1 MARRLFDNIFR
12 FVGITACSLFMV
24 MLFATK
30 SYAAGDLDNILE
42 YDITVNVNDDATLDL
57 VYHIEW
63 MVLDSDSEGPLSWVT
78 IGIPN
83 KHYVEYEPLSSNIKK
98 MSYTSSDGPSLRI
111 DFDRD
116 YYAGEVVSF
125 DYEVIQDYAYDVNS
139 LTDGETVY
147 EFTPGWF
154 DNIIVDN
161 MVIRWNNEKMESW
174 SPSCEFEDGYC
185 VWRAFLDKG
194 EKYTVKVTY
203 KNDAY
208 AFKEKKESSNTVD
221 ANIDGSVKGS
231 ISTAGKVGQLVG
243 SGIATLYS
251 LFVPSPFIAMI
262 VGLAILSRKMRQRYN
277 RTANFGGE
285 PKIVRT
291 KIEYYAN
298 CPGCNAP
305 RPEGKDNC
313 AYCGCSFIKSET
325 KVEEKDIPPEEKEI
339 LNKRTDGTYR
349 YSSSPN
355 TYMRVHVIPVPV
367 VHHSSS
373 SSSSHSSSSRSSHHS
388 SCAHSSCACACACA
402 CAGGGR
408 AGCTT
413 KDFYNTN
420 LKLRYFENR
429 RSAKNGSK
437 DQSKEYK

>member
-1 MARRLFDNIFR
+1 MRKINYRRSGFIRILSGFALALLL
-12 FVGITACSLFMV
+12 VVSLGIGFGSKVQAS
-24 MLFATK
+24 
-30 SYAAGDLDNILE
+30 GDLDNILE
-42 YDITVNVNDDATLDL
+42 YDITVNVNQDATLDM
-57 VYHIEW
+57 VYHIDW

-83 KHYVEYEPLSSNIKK
+83 KHYTSYQPLSSNIKD
-98 MSYTSSDGPSLRI
+98 MSYTSSGGPSIRI

-125 DYEVIQDYAYDVNS
+125 DFEVVQDYVYEVNS

-154 DNIIVDN
+154 DNIVVDN
-161 MVIRWNNEKMESW
+161 LVIRWNNDKMESW
-174 SPSCEFEDGYC
+174 SPSCDMEDGYN
-185 VWRAFLDKG
+185 VWKTYLGKG
-194 EKYTVKVTY
+194 EKLTVKVTY
-203 KNDAY
+203 LNDA
-208 AFKEKKESSNTVD
+208 FDFDESKNKGGSADV
-221 ANIDGSVKGS
+221 NISGSVNINGNNSGNKSGAS
-231 ISTAGKVGQLVG
+231 VAGAV
-243 SGIATLYS
+243 ATS
-251 LFVPSPFIAMI
+251 LFSALFGMLPGAHFIGLV
-262 VGLAILSRKMRQRYN
+262 VGLSILSRKLRQRYN
-277 RTANFGGE
+277 RSANFGSE

-291 KIEYYAN
+291 KIEYYSN

-313 AYCGCSFIKSET
+313 SYCGCSFIKSET
-325 KVEEKDIPPEEKEI
+325 KVEEKDIPPEEKDI
-339 LNKRTDGTYR
+339 LNKKTDGTYK

-367 VHHSSS
+367 VHHTSSS
-373 SSSSHSSSSRSSHHS
+373 SSSSSRSSSHHS

-420 LKLRYFENR
+420 LKMKYFE
-429 RSAKNGSK
+429 KKKGK
-437 DQSKEYK
+437 